1 MALAKYTARRLQLA
15 IRDRIKP
22 VNLLTLIEIRR
33 AASRTGG
40 SAVSAR
46 VHVQV
51 ESAAPKL
58 TREQQPYCELTLADA
73 CDRMT
78 LRVWSD
84 HPAYKTC
91 SALTNREFI
100 ELTAEFYQSQYGLD
114 ARKWT
119 VRPLTEQEKND
130 LLQGPA
136 DLRAKQT
143 GDWQF
148 ISETVESLGDPRLH
162 ALCDVFLKE
171 WGERF
176 RRAAA
181 ARKYHHARRGGL
193 VEHTAQMMRV
203 AREIAPTYPQLNLDL
218 LIAGILFHDSGKLWE
233 NQFSET
239 GFVMDYDELGEL
251 VGHIS
256 IGLEIVNSLWRRL
269 SAENADAWKTYSPS
283 SEDVRLHLLHLIG
296 AHHGQKELGSPVEPK
311 TPEAM
316 ALHYIDNLDS
326 KLEMFAAGYLT
337 AQPLAPRI
345 FDRVRPLPGNLVK
358 SLEKFQQAAS
368 PPVSDKLL

>member
-1 MALAKYTARRLQLA
+1 MM
-15 IRDRIKP
+15 
-22 VNLLTLIEIRR
+22 NLLTLTEIRR
-33 AASRTGG
+33 GAQNGAAP
-40 SAVSAR
+40 AR

-51 ESAAPKL
+51 ESASPRL
-58 TREQQPYCELTLADA
+58 TREQQPYCELVLADA
-73 CDRMT
+73 CDHMT

-91 SALTNREFI
+91 SALTNQDFV
-100 ELTAEFYQSQYGLD
+100 ELTAEFYRSQYGLD

-119 VRPLTEQEKND
+119 VRPLTEPEKNE

-143 GDWQF
+143 ADWEF
-148 ISETVESLGDPRLH
+148 ILQTTQALVDPRLR
-162 ALCDVFLKE
+162 ALTQMFLNE
-171 WGERF
+171 WGDRF

-203 AREIAPTYPQLNLDL
+203 AKQIAPLYPQLNLDL

-256 IGLEIVNSLWRRL
+256 IGLEVVNSLWRKL
-269 SAENADAWKTYSPS
+269 NDNADVWRTYLPA

-296 AHHGQKELGSPVEPK
+296 SHHGQKELGSPVEPK

-316 ALHYIDNLDS
+316 TLHYIDNLDS
-326 KLEMFAAGYLT
+326 KLEMFAAGYTT
-337 AQPLAPRI
+337 AQPLAARI
-345 FDRVRPLPGNLVK
+345 FDRVRPLPGTLVK
-358 SLEKFQQAAS
+358 SLEKFS
-368 PPVSDKLL
+368 PDPNPKEGTLL

>member
-1 MALAKYTARRLQLA
+1 M
-15 IRDRIKP
+15 D
-22 VNLLTLIEIRR
+22 LLTLAEIRR
-33 AASRTGG
+33 AAQNG
-40 SAVSAR
+40 AVPAR

-51 ESAAPKL
+51 ESAASRL

-148 ISETVESLGDPRLH
+148 ISETVESLGYPRLR

-181 ARKYHHARRGGL
+181 ARKSHPAR
-193 VEHTAQMMRV
+193 
-203 AREIAPTYPQLNLDL
+203 
-218 LIAGILFHDSGKLWE
+218 
-233 NQFSET
+233 
-239 GFVMDYDELGEL
+239 
-251 VGHIS
+251 
-256 IGLEIVNSLWRRL
+256 
-269 SAENADAWKTYSPS
+269 
-283 SEDVRLHLLHLIG
+283 
-296 AHHGQKELGSPVEPK
+296 
-311 TPEAM
+311 
-316 ALHYIDNLDS
+316 
-326 KLEMFAAGYLT
+326 
-337 AQPLAPRI
+337 
-345 FDRVRPLPGNLVK
+345 
-358 SLEKFQQAAS
+358 
-368 PPVSDKLL
+368 

>member
-1 MALAKYTARRLQLA
+1 M
-15 IRDRIKP
+15 D
-22 VNLLTLIEIRR
+22 LLTLAEIRR
-33 AASRTGG
+33 AAQNG
-40 SAVSAR
+40 AAPAR

-51 ESAAPKL
+51 ESATAKL

-91 SALTNREFI
+91 SELTSQDFI

-136 DLRAKQT
+136 DLRAKQAS
-143 GDWQF
+143 DWQF
-148 ISETVESLGDPRLH
+148 ISEIVESLGDPRLR
-162 ALCDVFLKE
+162 ALCDAFLKE

-203 AREIAPTYPQLNLDL
+203 AREIAPLYPQLNLDL

-269 SAENADAWKTYSPS
+269 SAENADAWNTYSPS

-296 AHHGQKELGSPVEPK
+296 SHHGEKQLGSPVEPK

-337 AQPLAPRI
+337 AQPLAARI

-368 PPVSDKLL
+368 PPASDKLL

>member
-1 MALAKYTARRLQLA
+1 MDLMT
-15 IRDRIKP
+15 
-22 VNLLTLIEIRR
+22 LTEIRR
-33 AASRTGG
+33 AASRTDG
-40 SAVSAR
+40 SAVPAR

-51 ESAAPKL
+51 ENAAPRL
-58 TREQQPYCELTLADA
+58 TREQQPYCELVLADA

-84 HPAYKTC
+84 HPAYKAC
-91 SALTNREFI
+91 SALTTDNFVELSGEFHRH
-100 ELTAEFYQSQYGLD
+100 QQYGLE

-119 VRPLTEQEKND
+119 VRPLIDQEKNE

-136 DLRAKQT
+136 DLRVKQNA
-143 GDWQF
+143 DWEF
-148 ISETVESLGDPRLH
+148 IGQTIQTIVDPRLRE
-162 ALCDVFLKE
+162 LCDVFLTE
-171 WGERF
+171 WGARF

-218 LIAGILFHDSGKLWE
+218 LSAGILFHDSGKLWE

-296 AHHGQKELGSPVEPK
+296 SHHGEKQLGSPVEPK

-358 SLEKFQQAAS
+358 SLEKFQQGAS
-368 PPVSDKLL
+368 PAPSKLL

>member
-1 MALAKYTARRLQLA
+1 MM
-15 IRDRIKP
+15 
-22 VNLLTLIEIRR
+22 LTEIRR
-33 AASRTGG
+33 AAQSG
-40 SAVSAR
+40 AVSAH

-51 ESAAPKL
+51 ESVAPRL

-91 SALTNREFI
+91 SALTNQDFI

-119 VRPLTEQEKND
+119 VRPLTEQEKNE

-136 DLRAKQT
+136 DLRAKQAA
-143 GDWQF
+143 DWEF
-148 ISETVESLGDPRLH
+148 ITETIQRILDPRLSG
-162 ALCDVFLKE
+162 LCEAFLKE
-171 WGERF
+171 WGDRF
-176 RRAAA
+176 RRTAA
-181 ARKYHHARRGGL
+181 ARNYHHARRGGL

-203 AREIAPTYPQLNLDL
+203 AKEIAPLYPQLNLDL

-233 NQFSET
+233 NALPEN
-239 GFVMDYDELGEL
+239 GFVMNYDERGEL

-256 IGLEIVNSLWRRL
+256 IGLELVNALWRKL
-269 SAENADAWKTYSPS
+269 SAENAEAWENLAPA

-296 AHHGQKELGSPVEPK
+296 AHHGEMEFGSPVAPK

-316 ALHYIDNLDS
+316 ALHYIDNLDAR
-326 KLEMFAAGYLT
+326 LEMFAAAYTT
-337 AQPLAPRI
+337 AKPLAARI

-358 SLEKFQQAAS
+358 SLEKFQRPTS
-368 PPVSDKLL
+368 SKEDTLL